1 MSFWI
6 VTSLLAVA
14 TVIVAVGLWYVVRRY
29 GEQKRRET

>member
-14 TVIVAVGLWYVVRRY
+14 AVIVAVGLWYLVRRY
-29 GEQKRRET
+29 GE